1 MAIRNETCWNIHTFQ
16 YEGLSPPSSWKEKIE
31 MHLFVHMRFTIHY
44 KSYPNISKCLINYDK
59 NINVCTKSVNFLSN
73 FTCTLTFHF
82 MCEQNLMTWN
92 LKPYFFGTLCLPFNF
107 NKKIMFLQ
115 NLMTEFL
122 NHFIYTLCIPF
133 NVQIKL

>member
-1 MAIRNETCWNIHTFQ
+1 MRHVEIFIPFNMKACLHLLLGKRQLKCTFLFIHDLQ
-16 YEGLSPPSSWKEKIE
+16 YIINP
-31 MHLFVHMRFTIHY
+31 TQT
-44 KSYPNISKCLINYDK
+44 KCLINYDK
-59 NINVCTKSVNFLSN
+59 NINVCTKSVNFLNN

-92 LKPYFFGTLCLPFNF
+92 LNPYFFGTLCLPFNF

-115 NLMTEFL
+115 NLMTELL
-122 NHFIYTLCIPF
+122 NPFIYTLCIPF